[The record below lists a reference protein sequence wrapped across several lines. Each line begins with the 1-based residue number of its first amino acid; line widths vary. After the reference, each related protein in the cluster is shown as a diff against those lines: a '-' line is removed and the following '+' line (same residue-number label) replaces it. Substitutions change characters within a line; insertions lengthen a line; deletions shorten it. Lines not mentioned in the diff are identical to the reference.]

1 MAGSIKGREYS
12 RNAWVFKEG
21 DAADGAYVVLDGSV
35 RIFKTRNGHE
45 TTLALLRT
53 GDIFGELALLDGKPR
68 SASARA
74 GDDGVTVRYIPPE
87 EFHKMVGDPFVL
99 KLMTEMGRRLRA
111 VDEEFHR
118 LETDDAIRHDYLEHR
133 HLHREWVV

>member
-1 MAGSIKGREYS
+1 ME
-12 RNAWVFKEG
+12 
-21 DAADGAYVVLDGSV
+21 GSV

-45 TTLALLRT
+45 TTLAMLKT

-74 GDDGVTVRYIPPE
+74 GGDGVKLRYIPPE
-87 EFHKMVGDPFVL
+87 EFNGMVSDPFVL
-99 KLMTEMGRRLRA
+99 KLLTEMGRRLRE

-118 LETDDAIRHDYLEHR
+118 LETDDAVRHEFLENR
-133 HLHREWVV
+133 HLRREWVV